1 MEKPDPK
8 KVSEEFLKSK
18 NVEGEII
25 FAMIGGSHC
34 YNLNIETSDFDYI
47 AIYAAKPSSLLGLPS
62 KSSPPVVQNTKQDKI
77 DIAIY
82 EVSKFCETLLTGS
95 PVMIQCLYTNNF
107 FFETKEFSELKKN
120 SKLFLCSQTIRA
132 YFGHV
137 KSEIKQTNSKDW
149 SKNLYHA
156 FRLIFEIERM
166 LDGKEPKIFWENE
179 EREFLLNVRNEK
191 KSKNEYL
198 FEIKKKMESIEKI
211 EKKLND
217 YFKVDIVKRGMGIVF
232 IINLLN

>member
-8 KVSEEFLKSK
+8 KIAEDFLKLK

-47 AIYAAKPSSLLGLPS
+47 AIYSAKPSSLLGLSSNNSPS
-62 KSSPPVVQNTKQDKI
+62 VVQNSKTDKI

-82 EVSKFCETLLTGS
+82 EISKFCETLLTGS
-95 PVMIQCLYTNNF
+95 PVMIQCLFTENF

-120 SKLFLCSQTIRA
+120 SKIFLCSQTIRA

-137 KSEIKQTNSKDW
+137 KSEIKQINSKDW

-156 FRLIFEIERM
+156 FRLIFEIERI
-166 LDGKEPKIFWENE
+166 LEGKIPKIYWENE
-179 EREFLLNVRNEK
+179 EREFLLNIRNEK

-198 FEIKKKMESIEKI
+198 FEIKKKIENIENI
-211 EKKLND
+211 EKKLNE
-217 YFKVDIVKRGMGIVF
+217 YFEIDIIKKGIDLILIF
-232 IINLLN
+232 F